1 MKNSIL
7 VLEIEENTE
16 TFLNSLGTN
25 IAIRHYQFERT
36 ADIKLARQGN
46 SMFLHR
52 KELIQPVNVGTPD
65 ARFGTYLLEQFGGAT
80 GELTAALQYWV
91 QSFHVENAGIRDMLQ
106 DIAIEEFSHL
116 EMVGKL
122 IAQHTSELDQTSVH
136 DAPLFKLKGG
146 GPHFLDSQGSCW
158 TAAYIQEGG
167 NVVRDLRANISA
179 EAGARQT
186 YESLIKACDDEGTK
200 KTLHHLLTREI
211 THANMFMKAL
221 DAMGKLDDP
230 FFQQHSA
237 GRDGQA
243 CVQSLARRGRSGSME

>member
-1 MKNSIL
+1 
-7 VLEIEENTE
+7 
-16 TFLNSLGTN
+16 
-25 IAIRHYQFERT
+25 
-36 ADIKLARQGN
+36 
-46 SMFLHR
+46 
-52 KELIQPVNVGTPD
+52 
-65 ARFGTYLLEQFGGAT
+65 
-80 GELTAALQYWV
+80 V
-91 QSFHVENAGIRDMLQ
+91 QSFHAENAGIRDMLQ

-122 IAQHTSELDQTSVH
+122 IAQHTSKLDQTSIH
-136 DAPLFKLKGG
+136 DAPLFKIKGG

-221 DAMGKLDDP
+221 DQMGKLDNP
-230 FFQQHSA
+230 FFGNISPDETVKLVFNLSQVKTNVVPGTKSQTSTTSRIRSLKEASPLTPSIRMTKATSLPPVSPGHPE
-237 GRDGQA
+237 GRTSTS
-243 CVQSLARRGRSGSME
+243 CRKGRA

>member
-1 MKNSIL
+1 
-7 VLEIEENTE
+7 
-16 TFLNSLGTN
+16 
-25 IAIRHYQFERT
+25 
-36 ADIKLARQGN
+36 
-46 SMFLHR
+46 MFLHR

-65 ARFGTYLLEQFGGAT
+65 ARFGTYFLEQFGGAT

-122 IAQHTSELDQTSVH
+122 IAQHTSELDQTSIH

-186 YESLIKACDDEGTK
+186 YESLIKACDGSVATILTK
-200 KTLHHLLTREI
+200 DARRWWAGSDRSCGPVEQVGDKGGLAADIMTVNLSNLSLPHHRHGLETRQRLPRRTE
-211 THANMFMKAL
+211 TAEAEPRPDKAL
-221 DAMGKLDDP
+221 DTPVVLLDDVVQI
-230 FFQQHSA
+230 FTLSQTSA
-237 GRDGQA
+237 A
-243 CVQSLARRGRSGSME
+243 P

>member
-1 MKNSIL
+1 
-7 VLEIEENTE
+7 
-16 TFLNSLGTN
+16 
-25 IAIRHYQFERT
+25 
-36 ADIKLARQGN
+36 
-46 SMFLHR
+46 MFLHR

-122 IAQHTSELDQTSVH
+122 IAQHTSKLDQTS
-136 DAPLFKLKGG
+136 DPRRSLFKIKGG

-167 NVVRDLRANISA
+167 NVVRDLRANIRPKPGRVRRTSRLSKRA
-179 EAGARQT
+179 T
-186 YESLIKACDDEGTK
+186 
-200 KTLHHLLTREI
+200 TR
-211 THANMFMKAL
+211 AL
-221 DAMGKLDDP
+221 KRP
-230 FFQQHSA
+230 CTTCS
-237 GRDGQA
+237 RE
-243 CVQSLARRGRSGSME
+243 RSHTPICS